1 MCALAGRVALVT
13 GGGRG
18 IGRAVALALGAQGM
32 RLVLAGRTRA
42 ALEAVRDE
50 LAGARL
56 AEPAGA
62 GPGHVAEPTH
72 VPDPAH
78 VAEPGHV
85 EMPAHVEIMDV
96 ADPASVEAALGGI
109 ARAGL
114 AVDVLV
120 NNAGIAESAP
130 LARTDLELWQRHLAI
145 NATGAFLLCRAFVPG
160 MLERKWGRVVN
171 VASTAGL
178 DGAPYI
184 AAYSASKHA
193 LVGLTRALAAETAGT
208 GVTVNAVCPGF
219 AATDLVWESARRI
232 ERKTGRSFD
241 AAVAAL
247 ARANPSG
254 RLIEP
259 DEIAAAVVEL
269 AGDAAAGRSG
279 ETVVIA

>member
-1 MCALAGRVALVT
+1 MGALAGRVALVT

-18 IGRAVALALGAQGM
+18 IGRAVAHALAAQGM

-50 LAGARL
+50 IGTAGA
-56 AEPAGA
+56 P
-62 GPGHVAEPTH
+62 
-72 VPDPAH
+72 
-78 VAEPGHV
+78 
-85 EMPAHVEIMDV
+85 PAHVEAMDV
-96 ADPASVEAALGGI
+96 ADPASIAAALGGV
-109 ARAGL
+109 AGAGL

-130 LARTDLELWQRHLAI
+130 LARTELELWQRHFAT
-145 NATGAFLLCRAFVPG
+145 NATGPFLLCRALLPG

-171 VASTAGL
+171 IASTAGL

-232 ERKTGRSFD
+232 ERKTGRSFG

-259 DEIAAAVVEL
+259 AEIAAAVVAL
-269 AGDAAAGRSG
+269 AGDAASERSG

>member
-1 MCALAGRVALVT
+1 MFALAGRVALVT

-32 RLVLAGRTRA
+32 RLVLAGRTRT

-50 LAGARL
+50 LAARGGA
-56 AEPAGA
+56 
-62 GPGHVAEPTH
+62 
-72 VPDPAH
+72 
-78 VAEPGHV
+78 
-85 EMPAHVEIMDV
+85 PAHVEAMDV
-96 ADPASVEAALGGI
+96 AAPASVDAALAGM

-145 NATGAFLLCRAFVPG
+145 NATGAFLLCRALVPG

-259 DEIAAAVVEL
+259 DEIAAAVVDL
-269 AGDAAAGRSG
+269 AGEAAAGRSG
-279 ETVVIA
+279 EMVVIA

>member
-1 MCALAGRVALVT
+1 MFALAGRVALVT

-32 RLVLAGRTRA
+32 RLVLAGRTRT

-50 LAGARL
+50 LAARGDARPRR
-56 AEPAGA
+56 AEPVAA
-62 GPGHVAEPTH
+62 GPPHVAG
-72 VPDPAH
+72 PAH
-78 VAEPGHV
+78 AAEPRHV
-85 EMPAHVEIMDV
+85 EVPAHVEIMDV

-145 NATGAFLLCRAFVPG
+145 NATGAFLLCRALVPG

-259 DEIAAAVVEL
+259 DEIAAAVVDL

-279 ETVVIA
+279 ERVVIA

>member
-1 MCALAGRVALVT
+1 MPAAPIAGLAYNCAMCALAGRVALVT

-18 IGRAVALALGAQGM
+18 IGRAVALALGAQGT

-42 ALEAVRDE
+42 PLTAVRDE
-50 LAGARL
+50 LAARGGA
-56 AEPAGA
+56 
-62 GPGHVAEPTH
+62 
-72 VPDPAH
+72 
-78 VAEPGHV
+78 
-85 EMPAHVEIMDV
+85 PAHVEEMDV
-96 ADPASVEAALGGI
+96 ADPASVDAALAGI

-130 LARTDLELWQRHLAI
+130 LARTDLELWQRHLAT
-145 NATGAFLLCRAFVPG
+145 NATGAFLLCRALVPA

-171 VASTAGL
+171 IASTVGL

-219 AATDLVWESARRI
+219 AATDIVWSSARRI
-232 ERKTGRSFD
+232 EQKTGRSFD

-269 AGDAAAGRSG
+269 AGDAASGRSG

>member
-18 IGRAVALALGAQGM
+18 IGRAVALALAAEGM
-32 RLVLAGRTRA
+32 RLVLAGRTQA

-50 LAGARL
+50 LAARRDARAHL
-56 AEPAGA
+56 AEPEGA
-62 GPGHVAEPTH
+62 GPARERPGHA
-72 VPDPAH
+72 
-78 VAEPGHV
+78 AEPGRV
-85 EMPAHVEIMDV
+85 GMPAHVEIMDA
-96 ADPASVEAALGGI
+96 ADPASVDAALGGI

-145 NATGAFLLCRAFVPG
+145 NATAAFLLCRALVPG

-219 AATDLVWESARRI
+219 AATDIVWESARRI

-247 ARANPSG
+247 ARANPCG

-279 ETVVIA
+279 EMVVIA

>member
-1 MCALAGRVALVT
+1 MCALARRVALVT

-50 LAGARL
+50 LAVRNA
-56 AEPAGA
+56 AA
-62 GPGHVAEPTH
+62 
-72 VPDPAH
+72 
-78 VAEPGHV
+78 
-85 EMPAHVEIMDV
+85 PAHVEEFAHHEEPAHVEEMDV
-96 ADPASVEAALGGI
+96 ADPASVDAALAGI

-120 NNAGIAESAP
+120 NNAGIAESVP
-130 LARTDLELWQRHLAI
+130 LARTDLDLWQRHLAV
-145 NATGAFLLCRAFVPG
+145 NATGAFLLCRALVPG
-160 MLERKWGRVVN
+160 MLERQWGRVVN
-171 VASTAGL
+171 VASTVGL

-193 LVGLTRALAAETAGT
+193 LVGLTRSLAAETAGT

-219 AATDLVWESARRI
+219 AATDIVWASARRI
-232 ERKTGRSFD
+232 ERKTGRTFD

-259 DEIAAAVVEL
+259 DEIAAVVVEL
-269 AGDAAAGRSG
+269 AGEAAARRSG

>member
-1 MCALAGRVALVT
+1 MFALAGRVALVT

-32 RLVLAGRTRA
+32 RLVLAGRTRT

-50 LAGARL
+50 LAARGDARARR
-56 AEPAGA
+56 AEPVAAG
-62 GPGHVAEPTH
+62 H
-72 VPDPAH
+72 AH
-78 VAEPGHV
+78 VAGPAHAAEPRHV
-85 EMPAHVEIMDV
+85 EVPAHVEIMDV

-145 NATGAFLLCRAFVPG
+145 NATGAFLLCRALVPG

-259 DEIAAAVVEL
+259 DEIAAAVVDL
-269 AGDAAAGRSG
+269 AGDGAAGRSG
-279 ETVVIA
+279 EMVVIA

>member
-1 MCALAGRVALVT
+1 MAAG
-13 GGGRG
+13 
-18 IGRAVALALGAQGM
+18 
-32 RLVLAGRTRA
+32 
-42 ALEAVRDE
+42 
-50 LAGARL
+50 
-56 AEPAGA
+56 
-62 GPGHVAEPTH
+62 
-72 VPDPAH
+72 PAH
-78 VAEPGHV
+78 VAGPAHAAEPRHV
-85 EMPAHVEIMDV
+85 EVPAHVEVMDV

-145 NATGAFLLCRAFVPG
+145 NATGAFLLCRALVPG

-259 DEIAAAVVEL
+259 DEVAAAVVDL
-269 AGDAAAGRSG
+269 AGADGAGRSG
-279 ETVVIA
+279 EMVVIA

>member
-1 MCALAGRVALVT
+1 
-13 GGGRG
+13 
-18 IGRAVALALGAQGM
+18 
-32 RLVLAGRTRA
+32 
-42 ALEAVRDE
+42 
-50 LAGARL
+50 
-56 AEPAGA
+56 
-62 GPGHVAEPTH
+62 
-72 VPDPAH
+72 
-78 VAEPGHV
+78 
-85 EMPAHVEIMDV
+85 MDA
-96 ADPASVEAALGGI
+96 ADPASVDAALGGI

-145 NATGAFLLCRAFVPG
+145 NATAAFLLCRALVPG

-219 AATDLVWESARRI
+219 AATDIVWESARRI

-279 ETVVIA
+279 EMVVIA